1 MYSLPKETSIVF
13 HIGSNYGYP
22 FCQFTCLGEN
32 TEKYITFSVPIE
44 KDVTRTDKTEK
55 KHKNKYLTD
64 YKSLIVQILWQ
75 ASYQILLTILLK
87 ELNVKMNIIIK
98 NVKCA
103 ELNTK
108 IATVAIVTF

>member
-44 KDVTRTDKTEK
+44 KEVTRIDKMEEEIT
-55 KHKNKYLTD
+55 KNMFYRLQFMD
-64 YKSLIVQILWQ
+64 SRRFM
-75 ASYQILLTILLK
+75 ASFLSNLVNNLSEGIHI
-87 ELNVKMNIIIK
+87 N
-98 NVKCA
+98 KC
-103 ELNTK
+103 K
-108 IATVAIVTF
+108 